1 MWNHVAKYNLKVS
14 ENPLHRFTKIPVIF
28 NHSPDFYWF
37 ELAIKYTH
45 KMFVKFD
52 ESFSKESKLTYAAEK
67 FSFELDKL
75 LENANSL

>member
-1 MWNHVAKYNLKVS
+1 
-14 ENPLHRFTKIPVIF
+14 
-28 NHSPDFYWF
+28 
-37 ELAIKYTH
+37 
-45 KMFVKFD
+45 MFVKFD